1 MYLPCF
7 KNIYFKIKN
16 ILIFQANCFPC
27 LHSLSG
33 YFFKIIFFK
42 NIFIGVRTFTATELF
57 GIDNVRL
64 FFEDAPPNFSRSAEK
79 QNIHKTRTVEKLQ
92 EQMKATLINLFTS
105 IFAGTRLEGAELSF
119 TVIQNINRCPF
130 SHPVY
135 DIKVRCD
142 GTFKEVYKIY
152 DFNLGIEVRKI

>member
-1 MYLPCF
+1 M
-7 KNIYFKIKN
+7 
-16 ILIFQANCFPC
+16 
-27 LHSLSG
+27 
-33 YFFKIIFFK
+33 
-42 NIFIGVRTFTATELF
+42 ELF

-64 FFEDAPPNFSRSAEK
+64 FFEDTPINFLRSAEK
-79 QNIHKTRTVEKLQ
+79 QNIHKTRTVELLKEKMQ
-92 EQMKATLINLFTS
+92 ATLINLFTS

-142 GTFKEVYKIY
+142 GTSKEVYKIF
-152 DFNLGIEVRKI
+152 DFNLWIDWSEKFKSSGIEKLNFFQNAKIILFFRISLV